1 MRVLYCT
8 DTYPPQVNGVS
19 VVTALSV
26 AGLSRLG
33 WECAVVAPRY
43 PEATRAVWKDPE
55 SNGDSPVEFLELPSI
70 PLPGYSEV
78 RLALPTPAP
87 VHRLVENFRPD
98 LIHCATEFSV
108 GRMGQIAAA
117 RAGLPLV
124 SSYHTDFSRYAEAYG
139 KAWLRNRVSSYLKRF
154 HHRSLRVYTP
164 SSASR
169 ADLLRL
175 DLSDIEVWGRGV
187 DAQHYN
193 PGRRSTALRRELDL
207 GDRFTFLYVGR
218 LAPEKRP
225 EQVIDAFRLASEMM
239 AKDSLR
245 LILAGTGP
253 REAELR
259 AVAPPGVTFLGFL
272 DRRTRLPDLYASCDA
287 FAFASVTETLGLVV
301 LEAMASGLP
310 VIATPAGGVGD
321 HLRDGHNGMAV
332 PAGSAFAMANAMAR
346 LAWDQNLT
354 RRLGAGARRTAEDL
368 SWERELER
376 LDRSYREVCDVAVRP
391 AAA

>member
-43 PEATRAVWKDPE
+43 PEATRACWNQ
-55 SNGDSPVEFLELPSI
+55 SDSAGAPAVMLELPSI

-78 RLALPTPAP
+78 RLAMPTPAP
-87 VHRLVENFRPD
+87 VHRLVESFRPD

-108 GRMGQIAAA
+108 GRMGQMAAA
-117 RAGLPLV
+117 RAGVPLV
-124 SSYHTDFSRYAEAYG
+124 SSYHTDFSRYADAYG

-169 ADLLRL
+169 NDLLQL
-175 DLSDIEVWGRGV
+175 DLQNVEVWGRGV

-193 PGRRSTALRRELDL
+193 PGRRNAEFRRELEL

-225 EQVIDAFRLASEMM
+225 EQVIDAFRLACDMM
-239 AKDSLR
+239 PKDSMR
-245 LILAGTGP
+245 LVMTGTGP

-259 AVAPPGVTFLGFL
+259 ATAPPGVIFLGFL
-272 DRRTRLPDLYASCDA
+272 DRGTRLPDLYASCDA

-310 VIATPAGGVGD
+310 VIAAPAGGVGD
-321 HLRDGHNGMAV
+321 HLRDGQNGMAF
-332 PAGSAFAMANAMAR
+332 PAGSAFAMANSMAR
-346 LAWDQNLT
+346 LAWDKNLSE
-354 RRLGAGARRTAEDL
+354 RLAVGARRTAEAL
-368 SWERELER
+368 SWDRELER
-376 LDRSYREVCDVAVRP
+376 LDRSYREVCGAAATP

>member
-43 PEATRAVWKDPE
+43 PDAIRTSWKEDE
-55 SNGDSPVEFLELPSI
+55 SSGFTPSAMLELPSM

-78 RLALPTPAP
+78 RLAMPTLAP
-87 VHRLVENFRPD
+87 VHRLVERFQPD

-108 GRMGQIAAA
+108 GRMGQMAADRA
-117 RAGLPLV
+117 RVPLV
-124 SSYHTDFSRYAEAYG
+124 SSYHTDFSRYAAAYG
-139 KAWLRNRVSSYLKRF
+139 KAWLRNTVSGYLKRF
-154 HHRSLRVYTP
+154 HKRSSRVFTP
-164 SSASR
+164 SSVAR
-169 ADLLRL
+169 EDLLRL
-175 DLSDIEVWGRGV
+175 ELQDVEVWGRGV
-187 DAQHYN
+187 DAQLFN
-193 PGRRSTALRRELDL
+193 PGRRSQAVRRKLDL

-225 EQVIDAFRLASEMM
+225 EQVIDAFRLASGMVPH
-239 AKDSLR
+239 DTIR
-245 LILAGTGP
+245 LIMAGTGP
-253 REAELR
+253 RERELR
-259 AVAPPGVTFLGFL
+259 AIAPPGVSFMGFL
-272 DRRTRLPDLYASCDA
+272 DRRTSLPDLYASCDA
-287 FAFASVTETLGLVV
+287 FVFASVTETLGLVI

-310 VIATPAGGVGD
+310 VVAAPAGGVAD
-321 HLRDGHNGMAV
+321 HLRDGHNGMAF

-346 LAWDQNLT
+346 LAWDKNLSG
-354 RRLGAGARRTAEDL
+354 RLAVGARRTAEAL
-368 SWERELER
+368 SWDRELER
-376 LDRSYREVCDVAVRP
+376 LDLSYREVCGAAATP